1 MTISNTSNDGP
12 QIGEKGAAIYEAQTQ
27 PVGGPRVTETF
38 ERPGVGIY
46 TSPDVNV
53 QNTVETPVDRVR
65 WGPIFAGLFAA
76 LSTLAVLS
84 LLGLAIGASAFD
96 PGDRASGF
104 GIGAGIW
111 GGLSMLLAFLVGGWT
126 AARTAAVRGERNG
139 LINGAMV
146 WAVAIPLLLYFLGSG
161 ISSLIGTAATTGAQA
176 AGSAAGQAA
185 NNPALQAT
193 AQAGISGLQDRAQ
206 ALATPQNVASAVDA
220 ARRAALGALGSVLL
234 GLGAASMGG
243 FLGAGTPR
251 AHTSRVET
259 LR

>member
-1 MTISNTSNDGP
+1 MTVSNTSNNGPHTGDG
-12 QIGEKGAAIYEAQTQ
+12 GAAIYQAQTE
-27 PVGGPRVTETF
+27 PIGEPRVTETF
-38 ERPGVGIY
+38 ERPGVKTY
-46 TSPDVNV
+46 ASPEINV
-53 QNTVETPVDRVR
+53 ENTIETPVDRVR

-76 LSTLAVLS
+76 LSTLALLS

-96 PGDRASGF
+96 PGDQARGF

-111 GGLSMLLAFLVGGWT
+111 GGISMLLAFLVGGWT

-161 ISSLIGTAATTGAQA
+161 ISSLIGSAATTGAQA
-176 AGSAAGQAA
+176 AGAAASQAA

-206 ALATPQNVASAVDA
+206 ALATPQNVASAVDT
-220 ARRAALGALGSVLL
+220 ARRAALGTLGSLLL

-251 AHTSRVET
+251 VHTSRVDT